1 MEILWNRKIGTDE
14 EKAVSD
20 YLANRNEVLTYIYEM
35 GLMHSFLSMTFTH
48 KTYGNSFFT
57 YEFKR
62 DIGSDKFY
70 VLVWRI
76 LRSGDTSPLIFGRI
90 VDEKINYE
98 EISYNR

>member
-20 YLANRNEVLTYIYEM
+20 YLANRYEVLKHIYEM
-35 GLMHSFLSMTFTH
+35 VLIHSFLSMTFTH
-48 KTYGNSFFT
+48 RTYGTSFFT

-62 DIGSDKFY
+62 DIKSDKFY
-70 VLVWRI
+70 VLVWRG

-90 VDEKINYE
+90 VDEKINFE
-98 EISYNR
+98 KAS